1 QPRDAAEAPD
11 RRGAG
16 APAGGD
22 RGGRADGG
30 AGPEG
35 GSADQGSVAG
45 VRGPGRDGVPV
56 HAHAGGRGGA
66 VRPDRDP
73 ARGADPGGGH
83 DGGAA
88 PGGGRRYGGTGG
100 DLPEAHGSGGRGGAH
115 RGAASRAGA
124 GMMGGASTTGGARP
138 AVVDAGMGVLL
149 GEIGRAS
156 WRESVT
162 N

>member
-1 QPRDAAEAPD
+1 
-11 RRGAG
+11 
-16 APAGGD
+16 
-22 RGGRADGG
+22 
-30 AGPEG
+30 
-35 GSADQGSVAG
+35 
-45 VRGPGRDGVPV
+45 VPV

-149 GEIGRAS
+149 GVKVRLARRRAGQASSIGRAVILGFVGLAFWALLYGVIHRLLDYFRS
-156 WRESVT
+156 T
-162 N
+162 PGIGDLLAAKLLGLLLL